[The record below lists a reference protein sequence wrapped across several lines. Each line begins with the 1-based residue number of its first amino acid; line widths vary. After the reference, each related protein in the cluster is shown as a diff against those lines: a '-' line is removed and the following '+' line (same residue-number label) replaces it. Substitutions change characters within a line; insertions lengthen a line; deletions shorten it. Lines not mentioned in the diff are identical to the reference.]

1 MFSGSLAKW
10 GGLSGC
16 LPVAR
21 QIIEAGLSYCPH
33 YLGGG
38 IGLIASAH
46 LLSASHGRD
55 MLEVDINHNPLRSLL
70 TDEMLSQ
77 KPGSFCLPD
86 LPGLGVDVETGI
98 SLLDNFKTYY

>member
-55 MLEVDINHNPLRSLL
+55 MLEVDINHNPLRSPL
-70 TDEMLSQ
+70 TDDALT
-77 KPGSFCLPD
+77 KARSFCLPD

-98 SLLDNFKTYY
+98 SLLDSFKIDY